1 MRTVGPIETPVEVST
16 LPVAHLFTLV
26 AQVSR
31 AATIPDGP
39 LGTRVVVECTGGRFD
54 GPRLAGTVA
63 APTGDWVRVGADGTL
78 RIDVRMLLRT
88 DDGADILMTYTGVA
102 TDGGASIR
110 AAATFETGDE
120 RYRWLDAVQ
129 AVATGASGGGEVAY
143 EVYALV

>member
-1 MRTVGPIETPVEVST
+1 M
-16 LPVAHLFTLV
+16 
-26 AQVSR
+26 
-31 AATIPDGP
+31 
-39 LGTRVVVECTGGRFD
+39 VVECTGGRFD

-63 APTGDWVRVGADGTL
+63 APTGDWVRVGRDATL

-120 RYRWLDAVQ
+120 RYRWANAVQ
-129 AVATGASGGGEVAY
+129 AVATGTSGGGQVTY
-143 EVYALV
+143 DVYRLL